1 MLDCRLSG
9 RGFET
14 WPGSLCCVFGEDPLL
29 LLCFSLLRCSKWVLA
44 SSHFCLISSK
54 ICFSGTYSKCP
65 LQANDFLH
73 SLYLSA
79 QQCVTCTVFTVW
91 YYWHPYTRQVAEL
104 LDWQLKNIIP
114 QTTLKNAL
122 RARELQGLF
131 KLISLWYLGEFW
143 NIIHG
148 VFPKYPLKPCYLL
161 YKIIIH
167 SGVCPKYMYPLKL
180 CYVLLI
186 QNHC

>member
-65 LQANDFLH
+65 LQANNFLH

-114 QTTLKNAL
+114 QTTLKNTL
-122 RARELQGLF
+122 RTRELQGLF
-131 KLISLWYLGEFW
+131 KLICD
-143 NIIHG
+143 I
-148 VFPKYPLKPCYLL
+148 
-161 YKIIIH
+161 
-167 SGVCPKYMYPLKL
+167 
-180 CYVLLI
+180 
-186 QNHC
+186 